1 MPSCAW
7 VVDVGTG
14 TRVLVSYFF
23 PLRKWDWSS
32 DVRMSY
38 ELKERYEMAQDG
50 GKLWTGNKHCYFLGK
65 PVSVFWLKFRRKG
78 FGNRTLQYNIMLKS
92 RTAKLWFLSL
102 LRLKCFRRL
111 WPQFSKELK
120 SIISTIF
127 YLFLLLMVE
136 LFMWIILIQ
145 NSLIFLIQ
153 RLLDR
158 WEDELINP

>member
-1 MPSCAW
+1 M
-7 VVDVGTG
+7 GTG

-78 FGNRTLQYNIMLKS
+78 FGNRTLQYNIMLKN
-92 RTAKLWFLSL
+92 RTAKL
-102 LRLKCFRRL
+102 
-111 WPQFSKELK
+111 
-120 SIISTIF
+120 
-127 YLFLLLMVE
+127 
-136 LFMWIILIQ
+136 
-145 NSLIFLIQ
+145 
-153 RLLDR
+153 
-158 WEDELINP
+158 